1 MHTSSHQN
9 HGSNLVPVRVWHLS
23 NRISLMEHVLCK
35 VVSSEG
41 IDIEGNTVY
50 RARLM
55 KHVYHAWQMQKSPE
69 FVNLYEVMYL

>member
-1 MHTSSHQN
+1 
-9 HGSNLVPVRVWHLS
+9 
-23 NRISLMEHVLCK
+23 MEHVLCK

-41 IDIEGNTVY
+41 IDIEGNSVY